1 MDGCKR
7 NDDFVKCESC
17 LATVDDTWIF
27 VAASLLSID
36 SERKFLY
43 REVQNTL
50 QLTSRYMFMKLKN
63 ESGHQEEFQEI
74 SNVLTT
80 TLTELKTKF
89 PSRFRKDRQ

>member
-36 SERKFLY
+36 SERTKHFAID
-43 REVQNTL
+43 
-50 QLTSRYMFMKLKN
+50 KLIYFHEAKERIRAPRRIPRNLKCADNNPNRTKN
-63 ESGHQEEFQEI
+63 EVSL
-74 SNVLTT
+74 SL
-80 TLTELKTKF
+80 
-89 PSRFRKDRQ
+89 

>member
-43 REVQNTL
+43 REDQNTL
-50 QLTSRYMFMKLKN
+50 QLTSSYIFMKLKN
-63 ESGHQEEFQEI
+63 ESGLG
-74 SNVLTT
+74 SNTMSNDAVVYKG
-80 TLTELKTKF
+80 E
-89 PSRFRKDRQ
+89 

>member
-27 VAASLLSID
+27 VAALLFID

-43 REVQNTL
+43 REDQNTL
-50 QLTSRYMFMKLKN
+50 QVTSSYIFMKLKN
-63 ESGHQEEFQEI
+63 ESGHHKKNFKKSQMC
-74 SNVLTT
+74 
-80 TLTELKTKF
+80 
-89 PSRFRKDRQ
+89 

>member
-43 REVQNTL
+43 REDQNTL
-50 QLTSRYMFMKLKN
+50 QLTS
-63 ESGHQEEFQEI
+63 
-74 SNVLTT
+74 
-80 TLTELKTKF
+80 
-89 PSRFRKDRQ
+89 

>member
-27 VAASLLSID
+27 VAASLLFID

-43 REVQNTL
+43 REDQNPL
-50 QLTSRYMFMKLKN
+50 QLTSWYIFMKLKN
-63 ESGHQEEFQEI
+63 ESGHHKKNFKKSQVSWQQ
-74 SNVLTT
+74 
-80 TLTELKTKF
+80 
-89 PSRFRKDRQ
+89 P